1 MRTPIYIEHLTVP
14 DTTLPNHTKL
24 YIDPRGQKQQQQ
36 QQEPRPK
43 KVPNLN
49 YFDSFQS
56 KKTTTNVIEDITT
69 TTTTEIIHK
78 QPPCSP
84 RVQPFC
90 SPRVQPLC
98 SPRGQPLYSPRVQQI
113 ASSPRTP
120 GRTSSFSHAQ
130 NNYEPHN
137 IRRKASS
144 QNSTYKNI
152 VSVVFSK
159 KNEMSDS

>member
-1 MRTPIYIEHLTVP
+1 MRTPIYVEHLTVP
-14 DTTLPNHTKL
+14 DTTLPNHNKL
-24 YIDPRGQKQQQQ
+24 YIDPRGQQHYSS
-36 QQEPRPK
+36 RPK

-49 YFDSFQS
+49 YVDSFQS

-69 TTTTEIIHK
+69 TTTTEYIHK

-84 RVQPFC
+84 RVQQLC

-130 NNYEPHN
+130 NNYEPQN
-137 IRRKASS
+137 RRKASS
-144 QNSTYKNI
+144 QNSNYKNI
-152 VSVVFSK
+152 VSVIAIMFDPK
-159 KNEMSDS
+159 

>member
-24 YIDPRGQKQQQQ
+24 YIDPRSQKHQQQ
-36 QQEPRPK
+36 PRPRK
-43 KVPNLN
+43 AQNFN
-49 YFDSFQS
+49 YVDSFQS
-56 KKTTTNVIEDITT
+56 KKTTTNVREDITT

-84 RVQPFC
+84 RVQQLC
-90 SPRVQPLC
+90 SPRVQALC
-98 SPRGQPLYSPRVQQI
+98 SPRGQPLYSPRVHQI

-120 GRTSSFSHAQ
+120 GRTSSFSQAQ
-130 NNYEPHN
+130 NNYEPSN

-144 QNSTYKNI
+144 QNSTHKNT
-152 VSVVFSK
+152 VSVAFFSK
-159 KNEMSDS
+159 N